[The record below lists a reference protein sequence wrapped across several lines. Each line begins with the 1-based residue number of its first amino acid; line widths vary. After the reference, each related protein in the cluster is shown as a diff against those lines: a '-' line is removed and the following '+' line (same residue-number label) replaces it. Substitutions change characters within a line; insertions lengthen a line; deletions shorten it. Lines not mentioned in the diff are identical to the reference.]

1 MYFHKIKKVIL
12 FILII
17 FVLTLR
23 ILFFQKKLII
33 VCDQYGRL
41 GNRLHLFAQLIT
53 YAKKNNYVVWM
64 PGFYDYWHFFP
75 ELDHRPAF
83 ASRFYPFSMFA
94 PDDVFYTFNF
104 IFRKASQ
111 LRENLLFCCLT
122 FSDSN
127 DGDPWNNIGRSKSRV
142 ILFSGFVFHE
152 YMLECSS
159 AISEINSLFRPAS
172 KYIDEIN
179 APIENLKSRNDLV
192 CGVLVRQTDYRSWN
206 DGKYYYTAKQYA
218 NFLSSLRNSFTN
230 KKIGFF
236 IATDEKQ
243 DEKIYT
249 KIDCVVRVG
258 YPVEN
263 LYSLSLCDFLVGPPS
278 SYIGW
283 ASLVSGT
290 PLMSIT
296 DISSIPR
303 PIDFGHEI
311 CV

>member
-1 MYFHKIKKVIL
+1 MYFHKIKKVFL
-12 FILII
+12 FIYII

-23 ILFFQKKLII
+23 ILWFRKKLII

-53 YAKKNNYVVWM
+53 YAKKNNYAVWM

-75 ELDHRPAF
+75 KLDHRPTF
-83 ASRFYPFSMFA
+83 ASRFYTFSMF
-94 PDDVFYTFNF
+94 PPGDVFYTFNF

-111 LRENLLFCCLT
+111 LKENPLFCSLT
-122 FSDSN
+122 FSDSS
-127 DGDPWNNIGRSKSRV
+127 DGNPWDNIGRSKSRV

-152 YMLECSS
+152 YMLDCSS

-179 APIENLKSRNDLV
+179 APIEILKSRNDLV

-206 DGKYYYTAKQYA
+206 DGKYFYTSKQYA
-218 NFLSSLRNSFTN
+218 RFLHGLNNSFEN

-236 IATDEKQ
+236 IATDEMQ
-243 DEKIYT
+243 DEKIYSE
-249 KIDCVVRVG
+249 IDCIVRVG
-258 YPVEN
+258 YPLEN

-283 ASLVSGT
+283 ASLLSES
-290 PLMSIT
+290 PLISIT
-296 DISSIPR
+296 DISSIPS
-303 PIDFGHEI
+303 PADFSLNI
-311 CV
+311 

>member
-1 MYFHKIKKVIL
+1 MKV
-12 FILII
+12 FIFIHII
-17 FVLTLR
+17 FVLILR
-23 ILFFQKKLII
+23 VLWLRKKVII

-53 YAKKNNYVVWM
+53 YAKKNNYAVWM

-75 ELDHRPAF
+75 KLDHRPTF
-83 ASRFYPFSMFA
+83 ASRFYIFSMFA
-94 PDDVFYTFNF
+94 PEDVFYTFNF

-111 LRENLLFCCLT
+111 IKENLLFCSLK
-122 FSDSN
+122 FSDSS
-127 DGDPWNNIGRSKSRV
+127 DGNPWNNIGRSKSRV

-152 YMLECSS
+152 YMLDCSS

-179 APIENLKSRNDLV
+179 EPIEILKSRNDSV

-206 DGKYYYTAKQYA
+206 DGKYFYTSKQYA
-218 NFLSSLRNSFTN
+218 EFLHGLNNSFKN

-236 IATDEKQ
+236 IATDEMQ
-243 DEKIYT
+243 DEKIYSE
-249 KIDCVVRVG
+249 IDCIVRVG
-258 YPVEN
+258 YPLEN

-283 ASLVSGT
+283 ASLLSES
-290 PLMSIT
+290 PLISIT
-296 DISSIPR
+296 DISSIPS
-303 PIDFGHEI
+303 PADFSLDI
-311 CV
+311 